1 MAFSVNCKG
10 RSYYR
15 GKSIDES
22 LRGSVIDSITA
33 EGGDPASG
41 FFPGKFS
48 DVANRF
54 RVSTQFVSKL
64 WQNLCATGDHLKQEK
79 PSLPYKSVKDVL
91 GNYSTLDGGTSLTAI
106 GNVIRNK
113 LPEGPY
119 TRKRLTKGTCGNN
132 YPCEHSLLSTVSKYF
147 ECFATRKT

>member
-1 MAFSVNCKG
+1 MAFSINSKG

-22 LRGSVIDSITA
+22 LRGSVIDSIMA

-64 WQNLCATGDHLKQEK
+64 WQNLCTTGDHFPSKKLSGNPSHLKPEDIELMEFLKQEK

-91 GNYSTLDGGTSLTAI
+91 ENHSTLDRW
-106 GNVIRNK
+106 NV
-113 LPEGPY
+113 LDSD
-119 TRKRLTKGTCGNN
+119 RKC
-132 YPCEHSLLSTVSKYF
+132 YQE
-147 ECFATRKT
+147 